1 MTRQQTN
8 RRNARLF
15 PLGLDGEPVTD
26 PTFAIPLPADFQAWE
41 EVVANYLAARTA
53 ELLDAA

>member
-8 RRNARLF
+8 RRSARLF
-15 PLGLDGEPVTD
+15 PLRFDGEPVTD
-26 PTFAIPLPADFQAWE
+26 PTFALPLPTDFQAWE

-53 ELLDAA
+53 ELLHAA